1 MVEKT
6 IKINVDTGNSETQ
19 LKKVGNATDKVGTK
33 AKATNTKL
41 DSMTGGAITRF
52 KGLIGSLKSVALG
65 FKSIGFAIAASGI
78 GLLVLGI
85 AAVTAAFK
93 NSEAGQNKFAKIMG
107 VIGSVTGNLIDLL
120 ASLGEKI
127 IWAFENPKKAI
138 NDFVKLLKENII
150 NRFEGLLELVPALG
164 KAVSKLFKG
173 DFAGAAE
180 TAANAV
186 AKVTLG
192 TDNLTES
199 VKGAAAALKKLAD
212 EVAADAKKAAEIA
225 DQRAR
230 ADKIDRALIIER
242 AVASKKIADLRF
254 KAEQRDKFSASERV
268 EFLKEA
274 SKIQDDITAKEIASA
289 RIRFN
294 AQKEENKLAGSKKAD
309 LNLEAELQA
318 KLIDLDTQRLNS
330 QKRLQTSITTFQ
342 REAQAENDARLKA
355 RQDEIKEFQKQS
367 DANEVDDLQVKE
379 DAKTDIIKQGLDARL
394 AENKREADEQIKIEE
409 EVGDAKAAILD
420 AQVNNVGGAFALIG
434 KLGEKSKAL
443 QAIAIIGEN
452 ATGIAKQIINTKAAN
467 AAATLKY
474 ALLPGG
480 EALAQAAK
488 LANNISLGI
497 GIASSTLATGKAL
510 SALGKGGSTGGGVS
524 GGREGASA
532 PAFNLVRGT
541 GSNQIAES
549 LQGGQDAIK
558 AYVVSS
564 DVTSGQSLDRNIEA
578 NASI

>member
-19 LKKVGNATDKVGTK
+19 LKKVGNATEQVGTK
-33 AKATNTKL
+33 AKATTGTL
-41 DSMTGGAITRF
+41 DKMTGGAITRF

-186 AKVTLG
+186 AKVALG

-212 EVAADAKKAAEIA
+212 EVASDAKKAAYIA
-225 DQRAR
+225 AQRAK
-230 ADKIDRALIIER
+230 AVEIERALIVER
-242 AVASKKIADLRF
+242 AKADKKIADLRF
-254 KAEQRDKFSASERV
+254 KAEQRDKFAAEKRV

-274 SKIQDDITAKEIASA
+274 SKIEDDITAKEISVAKIRLEA
-289 RIRFN
+289 QRI
-294 AQKEENKLAGSKKAD
+294 ENTLAGSRTED
-309 LNLEAELQA
+309 LDAEAQLQA
-318 KLIDLDTQRLNS
+318 KLINLDTQRLNA

-342 REAQAENDARLKA
+342 REAQAQRDAEAKA
-355 RQDEIKEFQKQS
+355 KKDERDAEIKEFQKQS
-367 DANEVDDLQVKE
+367 DANELDDLQVKE
-379 DAKTDIIKQGLDARL
+379 DAKTDIIKQALLKRLGEAKAQADALVIFDENVAERKEWLANNTLNILGSLAKEGSNLAKGLAIADIV
-394 AENKREADEQIKIEE
+394 REQVKSVSGIITNTAIAN
-409 EVGDAKAAILD
+409 AKAAAASPLTLGQPFVTLNTISAGLGI
-420 AQVNNVGGAFALIG
+420 AGGVAGAIKSIKAITSESKAPQGGAI
-434 KLGEKSKAL
+434 
-443 QAIAIIGEN
+443 
-452 ATGIAKQIINTKAAN
+452 
-467 AAATLKY
+467 
-474 ALLPGG
+474 
-480 EALAQAAK
+480 
-488 LANNISLGI
+488 
-497 GIASSTLATGKAL
+497 
-510 SALGKGGSTGGGVS
+510 S
-524 GGREGASA
+524 GGRGGGASA

-549 LQGGQDAIK
+549 LQGGQDPIK
-558 AYVVSS
+558 AYVVSA

>member
-19 LKKVGNATDKVGTK
+19 LKKVGNATEQVGTK
-33 AKATNTKL
+33 AKATTGTL
-41 DSMTGGAITRF
+41 DKMTGGAITRF

-186 AKVTLG
+186 AKVALG

-212 EVAADAKKAAEIA
+212 EVASDAKKAAYIA
-225 DQRAR
+225 AQRAK
-230 ADKIDRALIIER
+230 AVEIERALIVER
-242 AVASKKIADLRF
+242 AKADKKIADLRF
-254 KAEQRDKFSASERV
+254 KAEQRDKFSAEKRV

-274 SKIQDDITAKEIASA
+274 SKIEDDITAKEISVAKIRLEA
-289 RIRFN
+289 QRI
-294 AQKEENKLAGSKKAD
+294 ENTLAGSRTED
-309 LNLEAELQA
+309 LDAEAQLQA
-318 KLIDLDTQRLNS
+318 KLINLDTQRLNA

-342 REAQAENDARLKA
+342 REAQAQRDAEAKA
-355 RQDEIKEFQKQS
+355 KKDERDAEIKEFQKQS
-367 DANEVDDLQVKE
+367 DANELDDLQVKE
-379 DAKTDIIKQGLDARL
+379 DAKTDIIKQALLKRL
-394 AENKREADEQIKIEE
+394 GE
-409 EVGDAKAAILD
+409 AKAQADSQVIFDKNVAGAKEDIANNTFNLLGALAKKGSALAKGLAI
-420 AQVNNVGGAFALIG
+420 AEVVREQVKSVSDIISNTAVANAKAVALSPATLGQPFVTLNTISAGLGIAGGVAGAIKSIKAITSESKAPQGGAI
-434 KLGEKSKAL
+434 
-443 QAIAIIGEN
+443 
-452 ATGIAKQIINTKAAN
+452 
-467 AAATLKY
+467 
-474 ALLPGG
+474 
-480 EALAQAAK
+480 
-488 LANNISLGI
+488 
-497 GIASSTLATGKAL
+497 
-510 SALGKGGSTGGGVS
+510 S
-524 GGREGASA
+524 GGRGGGASA

-549 LQGGQDAIK
+549 LQGGQDPIK
-558 AYVVSS
+558 AYVVSA